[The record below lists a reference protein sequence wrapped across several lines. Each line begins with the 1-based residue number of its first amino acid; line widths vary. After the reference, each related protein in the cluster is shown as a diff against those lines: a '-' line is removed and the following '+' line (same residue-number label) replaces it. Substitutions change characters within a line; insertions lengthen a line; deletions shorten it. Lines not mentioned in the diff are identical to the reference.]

1 MFNPGMANMQGMMKK
16 VQKMQQ
22 EMLKLQEDL
31 KNRTVEAT
39 AGGGAVTVV
48 VTGRKTVEKITIA
61 PSAVDPNDVEML
73 EDLVTT
79 AVNEAMR
86 KVEEMTEREMG
97 KLTGGM
103 KLPGMF

>member
-22 EMLKLQEDL
+22 DMLKMQEEL

-48 VTGRKTVEKITIA
+48 VTGRKTVEKVTIA
-61 PSAVDPNDVEML
+61 PSAVDPEDVEML

-79 AVNEAMR
+79 AINEAMR
-86 KVEEMTEREMG
+86 KVDEMTEKEMS
-97 KLTGGM
+97 KITGGM